1 MAKYYD
7 KKSDKVIGISND
19 EARKFT
25 RECIC
30 TALVKVMAVK
40 NYDKI
45 TVTDICDKAGV
56 SRAGFYRNFNGKEDV
71 MEEIIGNVNVYSKQ
85 SLQNISNASSEE
97 MAFCREIVR
106 ALVEKEGDFAIIM
119 DILETGQG
127 NVLTEYINKL
137 ADRQLSHDELETVP
151 TISAYFWSGALI
163 NVFTYWIKYGK
174 KETIDELVDFI
185 MSVKFS

>member
-7 KKSDKVIGISND
+7 KNSDKVIGISND

-25 RECIC
+25 RDCIC
-30 TALVKVMAVK
+30 TALVKVMSVK
-40 NYDKI
+40 NYDRI
-45 TVTDICDKAGV
+45 TVTDICAKAGV

-71 MEEIIGNVNVYSKQ
+71 MEEILGIANVYSKQ
-85 SLQNISNASSEE
+85 SLQNISGANKEKRT
-97 MAFCREIVR
+97 FCREVIR
-106 ALVEKEGDFAIIM
+106 ALVERDGDFAIIM

-127 NVLTEYINKL
+127 NVLMEYVNNL
-137 ADRQLSHDELETVP
+137 ADRRHSHGELESVT
-151 TISAYFWSGALI
+151 TIDAYFWSGALI